1 VRSPKANLAQRLII
15 VAALSLAN
23 VSVVTNAQT
32 RVRPPHGLTVLLPHL
47 YRPDFTDCM
56 GRAVFLGV
64 GPKGVSILTE
74 PGQRFSDQRLTVIAD
89 RIAQIMASRVERIV
103 YVVGDRKVS
112 YGDVTTLIAELQR
125 TTSELNV
132 VLVSQADLIGLRSGL
147 CLGVQIK

>member
-1 VRSPKANLAQRLII
+1 
-15 VAALSLAN
+15 
-23 VSVVTNAQT
+23 
-32 RVRPPHGLTVLLPHL
+32 
-47 YRPDFTDCM
+47 M

-64 GPKGVSILTE
+64 GEKGVSILTE
-74 PGQRFSDQRLTVIAD
+74 PGQRFSDQRPTVIAD
-89 RIAQIMASRVERIV
+89 RTAQIMAPRVERIV